1 MPLRSGNVGIKGG
14 TGKNQAELNLA
25 KVTEKMGDSFSESYC
40 REGRMWG
47 HGVLGIGELMR
58 MLLLQWQN

>member
-25 KVTEKMGDSFSESYC
+25 NVTKKMGDSFSESYC

-47 HGVLGIGELMR
+47 HGVLGIG
-58 MLLLQWQN
+58 